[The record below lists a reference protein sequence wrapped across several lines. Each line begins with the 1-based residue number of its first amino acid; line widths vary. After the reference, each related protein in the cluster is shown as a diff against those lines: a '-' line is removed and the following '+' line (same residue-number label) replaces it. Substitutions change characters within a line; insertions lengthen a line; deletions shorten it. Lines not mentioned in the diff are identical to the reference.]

1 MFWVDIIIR
10 IYYNKDSKKTRKK
23 DARIVNQDFYLPKL
37 PLPPYGKTSI
47 KCGNDSQT
55 EAFFK
60 HRVKILQQSIA
71 ENNDPID
78 YDTRNP
84 FTKRRLKA
92 IKHTMPEVVKRYS
105 DRIPYTEGL
114 GDLLEQTWVAMN
126 APQMSFNDIE
136 RCNNI
141 VFAAAIWILDHVE
154 IPKILPYLPTD
165 DAFIEDYDGPLGVW
179 DCKYD
184 LDLIASVVHVIE
196 NRNGKPDR
204 NDDGEAIHLINDE
217 LTALGKKTYE
227 GTTRKQFEAIISLIP
242 QKDLLFATERWKSLF
257 WQWTDTFFQNFE
269 VNVVEMDGIVRDAFE
284 MGVRSNAIVDAH
296 NKLYKSIVT
305 ARTKSIK
312 KQQKTIFDK
321 PLQSAPITTPKLPFP
336 APGTHQFPAVSKTEN
351 ILLNAFTTELGPDG
365 SKLTDYY
372 KQWIEIN
379 KQIRTRAEKVKDFL
393 EDVEDYR
400 MNAVDYDSTIKFELH
415 DEDLYGLCFATLY
428 LADTDD
434 DLAWLYGPG
443 CAMMA
448 QIADSL
454 PWSMGFF
461 MEEEEESIPEEDLE
475 PMEVKPVEMLDWYER
490 KYASKEDPD
499 ARSLAQVMYENCGC
513 IMPRDMHQFDY
524 LAPEFKRYGIRGKTL
539 EILLSCMSAVST
551 ARSQNRAVNLFR
563 WDDDSF
569 EETAEEPSV
578 TVDDTGHVTSASNAG
593 SLIVRARE
601 SSKSAYGS
609 SYVGLMTYTEYNTLN
624 SGIDF
629 LFPHI
634 FGDASNNDAAFTI
647 AAGSSSKT
655 VTVYYSTGNID
666 TSNFSHYQYPGK
678 LIQSSALSLC
688 SVIGVVSYL
697 VNTSTYAVE
706 PVLVDWSAT
715 SSNSSGTASTGSS
728 QTVTVTLADPV
739 PTGYTLMFKILFST
753 QYFGH

>member
-1 MFWVDIIIR
+1 M
-10 IYYNKDSKKTRKK
+10 
-23 DARIVNQDFYLPKL
+23 NQDFYLPKL

-92 IKHTMPEVVKRYS
+92 IKRTMPEVVKRYS

-165 DAFIEDYDGPLGVW
+165 DAFIEDYDGPMGVW

-242 QKDLLFATERWKSLF
+242 QKDLLFAAERWKSLF

-269 VNVVEMDGIVRDAFE
+269 VNVMEIDGIVRDAFE

-296 NKLYKSIVT
+296 NKLVKSIVT
-305 ARTKSIK
+305 ARAKSIK

-321 PLQSAPITTPKLPFP
+321 PLQAAPITTPKLPFP

-351 ILLNAFTTELGPDG
+351 ILLNAFTTELGPDA

-448 QIADSL
+448 QITDSL

-461 MEEEEESIPEEDLE
+461 MEEEEEIVPEEDLE
-475 PMEVKPVEMLDWYER
+475 PVEVKPVEMLDWYER

-563 WDDDSF
+563 WDDDGL

-578 TVDDTGHVTSASNAG
+578 ATDALKDAKAEIKRLRTALHDAELASRTLSRQIEDQKLSTRRDQQELAD
-593 SLIVRARE
+593 LRE
-601 SSKSAYGS
+601 LVYSNQQDGAQEEPK
-609 SYVGLMTYTEYNTLN
+609 E
-624 SGIDF
+624 SGID
-629 LFPHI
+629 LPYTVQQNTI
-634 FGDASNNDAAFTI
+634 VFGGHDTWNKAIRPQLQGKIRFVDKDYVFDTGIIKNVDVIWIQPNALSHHMYYRIVDNARLLK
-647 AAGSSSKT
+647 KT
-655 VTVYYSTGNID
+655 VRYFST
-666 TSNFSHYQYPGK
+666 
-678 LIQSSALSLC
+678 A
-688 SVIGVVSYL
+688 
-697 VNTSTYAVE
+697 
-706 PVLVDWSAT
+706 SAT
-715 SSNSSGTASTGSS
+715 ICAE
-728 QTVTVTLADPV
+728 QLAKYDMELSE
-739 PTGYTLMFKILFST
+739 GNE
-753 QYFGH
+753 